1 MLDWISFWA
10 ASISALIVCISGST
24 ARRTSLAA
32 SRNVRIASPRPAPID
47 WKSWAEGPLLV
58 AGLGWE
64 LEAFGTRAGS
74 EIPAASAACAS
85 LVFIA
90 VCCFMTRL
98 TASLLTTALK
108 AGSCVT
114 APGAAVGLP
123 VVGGGGAA
131 GGGVTGFQACCATI
145 YAVVPGVAAGPICG
159 GTGGGVAGAAACAVG
174 AADCVVGWPDGCGG

>member
-1 MLDWISFWA
+1 
-10 ASISALIVCISGST
+10 
-24 ARRTSLAA
+24 
-32 SRNVRIASPRPAPID
+32 
-47 WKSWAEGPLLV
+47 
-58 AGLGWE
+58 
-64 LEAFGTRAGS
+64 
-74 EIPAASAACAS
+74 
-85 LVFIA
+85 
-90 VCCFMTRL
+90 MTRL

-159 GTGGGVAGAAACAVG
+159 GTGGGPATEACGVVAGAT
-174 AADCVVGWPDGCGG
+174 GGDAGPEGP

>member
-1 MLDWISFWA
+1 MLAWISFWA

-24 ARRTSLAA
+24 ARRTSFAA

-47 WKSWAEGPLLV
+47 WKSWTEGPLPA

-64 LEAFGTRAGS
+64 LAAFGTRAGS

-90 VCCFMTRL
+90 ACCFMIRV

-108 AGSCVT
+108 AGSCVA

-123 VVGGGGAA
+123 VLGGGGAA
-131 GGGVTGFQACCATI
+131 GGGVTGFQACCATM

-159 GTGGGVAGAAACAVG
+159 GTGGGPATDEPCGLVEAAAGGGVG
-174 AADCVVGWPDGCGG
+174 PEGP